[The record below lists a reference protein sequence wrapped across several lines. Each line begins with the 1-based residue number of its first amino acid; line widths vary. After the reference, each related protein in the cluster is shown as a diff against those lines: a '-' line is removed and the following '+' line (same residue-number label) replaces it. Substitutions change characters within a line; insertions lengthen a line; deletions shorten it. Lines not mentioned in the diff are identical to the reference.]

1 MILQYPKAS
10 AFRTIATVFFQLLLK
25 CSFRV
30 PKKKSSSP
38 SQMGANHEISAP
50 KIADVLEGIILGIV
64 IVQYKYR

>member
-10 AFRTIATVFFQLLLK
+10 AFRTIAAVFFQLLLN

-30 PKKKSSSP
+30 PKKSSSP

-50 KIADVLEGIILGIV
+50 KIADALEGIILGIV
-64 IVQYKYR
+64 IVQYKYG